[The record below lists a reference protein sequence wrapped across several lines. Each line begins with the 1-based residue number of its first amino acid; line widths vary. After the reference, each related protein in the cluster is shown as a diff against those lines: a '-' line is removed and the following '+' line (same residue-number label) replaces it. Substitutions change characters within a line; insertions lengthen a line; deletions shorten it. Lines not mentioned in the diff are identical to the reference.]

1 MSRQFNIRREARD
14 RIAMPG
20 RLRRNVTC
28 RTEVGVLDLSP
39 NGCRIDTG
47 GSLLA
52 IGSPV
57 FVRLDQLGAVRAT
70 VRWQEDRIA
79 GLEFDS
85 PLYPPVVDHLVANW
99 PEQGGVVGAVEHAA
113 PFLLADR
120 NDSSSPLVLPTSR
133 SPQTNGSNMD

>member
-14 RIAMPG
+14 GIAMPG

-28 RTEVGVLDLSP
+28 RMEVGVLDLSP

-47 GSLLA
+47 GSALA

-57 FVRLDQLGAVRAT
+57 FVRLDQLGAVRAI

-99 PEQGGVVGAVEHAA
+99 PERGQVTVAAKRDA
-113 PFLLADR
+113 PFLLASR
-120 NDSSSPLVLPTSR
+120 NDSTSRLVLPTSQ
-133 SPQTNGSNMD
+133 SPQTDGSNMD